1 MIHRPNI
8 LFIFPDQLS
17 ARWLPFYGN
26 HLIHSPNL
34 SQFAAQNAQFN
45 RAYTN
50 VPLCTPY
57 RACLLTGQ
65 YPSQTGVTGNGMR
78 LPVNQPTIAHHLN
91 RAGYDT
97 HYIGKWHLSGEKQN
111 GWVPPELRGGF
122 QHFIGWESHHVDHN
136 AGLIWYDDPDTPVK
150 LRGHETDGL
159 TDIVCEELESLS
171 SPESPF
177 FMAVSYQAP
186 HPPCSPPM
194 ADMQRYDKSVLDG
207 PPNTDRDAWFKNIG
221 WNADYGVEE
230 FRKRYFGEISQLDT
244 AFGRVLK
251 TLEKTGLANDTV
263 VIFTS
268 DHGDMAGCHGLF
280 GKGVMFDESVRVPL
294 LIRVPRT
301 AQCVVEKPVSAVDLF
316 ATILHLA
323 DAENPGKTEG
333 RSLLPCMTGEPDTS
347 TDVFIEHKDDCVIRG
362 DVKLI
367 TKRNENDITHCFNLA
382 DDPYERNNLAQSLNS
397 ETRDSM
403 LLALNQWRNRTR
415 S

>member
-1 MIHRPNI
+1 
-8 LFIFPDQLS
+8 
-17 ARWLPFYGN
+17 
-26 HLIHSPNL
+26 
-34 SQFAAQNAQFN
+34 
-45 RAYTN
+45 
-50 VPLCTPY
+50 
-57 RACLLTGQ
+57 
-65 YPSQTGVTGNGMR
+65 MR
-78 LPVNQPTIAHHLN
+78 LPVNQLTIAHHLN
-91 RAGYDT
+91 QAGYDT
-97 HYIGKWHLSGEKQN
+97 HYIGKWHLSGKQRN
-111 GWVPPELRGGF
+111 WWVPPELRGGF

-136 AGLIWYDDPDTPVK
+136 AGLIWYDDPDNPIK

-194 ADMQRYDKSVLDG
+194 TDMQRYDKSVLDG
-207 PPNTDRDAWFKNIG
+207 PPNTDRDAWFKNRG
-221 WNADYGVEE
+221 WNADYGAEE
-230 FRKRYFGEISQLDT
+230 FRKRYFGEVSQLDT

-251 TLEKTGLANDTV
+251 TLEKTGLADDTV

-294 LIRVPRT
+294 LIRVPGT
-301 AQCVVEKPVSAVDLF
+301 AQRVIESPVSTVDLF
-316 ATILHLA
+316 ASILHLA
-323 DAENPGKTEG
+323 DAENPGETEG
-333 RSLLPCMTGEPDTS
+333 RSLLPCMTGEPDIS
-347 TDVFIEHKDDCVIRG
+347 TDVFIEHKDDCIIRG

-367 TKRNENDITHCFNLA
+367 TKRNENDITHCFDLA
-382 DDPYERNNLAQSLNS
+382 DDPYELNNLAQSLNR

-403 LLALNQWRNRTR
+403 LLALNQWRNQTR